1 LDADAPPVRRVW
13 CASDHVAV
21 GMSSWADDPELVATF
36 RAEVEERL
44 ASLCEGLLR
53 LEAHPSPRQLVAG
66 LFRDAHTVKG
76 SARMLGLG
84 GVVDV
89 AHRAEDLLG
98 ALKDGRLAVR
108 KDLIDVLLVAAESIG
123 RSLPGAARPVGDDE
137 LAAVVAALDS
147 AFAGDDP
154 VVVPRLAEEELP
166 DLDDSRGRSGDSIR
180 VPTRRVHDLVD
191 VVGEAELDVRR
202 IARHGRELAALTA
215 EHQRAARSVRASVN
229 GSDGDQK
236 VLDALHALVA
246 LGDQLGAATR
256 ELLARAEAGQS
267 RLADVRDGA
276 MGLAMVPLRRVVA
289 GFPQLVR
296 ELAAPQTP
304 DEAPKDVELVLSG
317 QDVELDTRVL
327 DAVADSLRHLVT
339 NAVDH
344 GCESPAERIQ
354 AGKPPKATVV
364 VSARAAG
371 STVVIEVSDDGRG
384 VDEDALRAVAVE
396 RGVLPVDSTLS
407 GGALLHILFSPGFST
422 RDEVTQTSG
431 RGVGLDVVRTVV
443 VELSG
448 TIDVRAELGRGTT
461 FTINLPVTL
470 GVLRCLM
477 ARVGDE
483 RYALPVSGVLETIGL
498 SAVERHEVAGVPVI
512 ARDGRTMPLVDLGRM
527 LGVSG
532 DREPRVAVVVQHGG
546 AGELLALAVDEL
558 EGELE
563 VVVKELGTFL
573 GRLPTVAGAT
583 IDGDGSVVLV
593 HDVRELAVREL
604 AAGAG
609 AGHSVATPGA
619 TKRRTPPGAGLPA
632 QRPGARPR
640 VLVVE
645 DSVGVRELQRVIL
658 EGAGYDVSTAVDGLD
673 GASRLTQDPVD
684 LVLSDVEMPGMD
696 GFTLTRTLRR
706 TRGWEDVPVVIMTSR
721 GDAADQRAGLDAGA
735 SAYLLK
741 SEFDQAELIDTVRR
755 LLGR

>member
-1 LDADAPPVRRVW
+1 
-13 CASDHVAV
+13 
-21 GMSSWADDPELVATF
+21 MSWADDPELVATF

-44 ASLCEGLLR
+44 SSLCEGLLK
-53 LEAHPSPRQLVAG
+53 LEAHPAPKQLVAA

-76 SARMLGLG
+76 SARMLGLD

-98 ALKDGRLAVR
+98 ALKDGRLTVR
-108 KDLIDVLLVAAESIG
+108 KDLVDVLLVSAESIS
-123 RSLPGAARPVGDDE
+123 RSLPGAPRPVSVDE

-147 AFAGDDP
+147 AVAGEDP
-154 VVVPRLAEEELP
+154 VAVPRLAE
-166 DLDDSRGRSGDSIR
+166 DDPSDGDDADHRAGRSDSIR
-180 VPTRRVHDLVD
+180 VPTRRVHDLLD

-202 IARHGRELAALTA
+202 LSSNGRDVAVLAVEHQKAARAVRELLSETADKAL
-215 EHQRAARSVRASVN
+215 
-229 GSDGDQK
+229 
-236 VLDALHALVA
+236 LDALHGLVA
-246 LGDQLGAATR
+246 VGDQLGAAGR
-256 ELLARAEAGQS
+256 ELLGRAEDAQG

-289 GFPQLVR
+289 GFPRLVR
-296 ELAAPQTP
+296 ELADAGGQSDDGQPV
-304 DEAPKDVELVLSG
+304 KDVRLVLVG

-344 GCESPAERIQ
+344 GCETPADRVH
-354 AGKPPKATVV
+354 AGKPPQATVT

-384 VDEDALRAVAVE
+384 VDEDALRAVAVA
-396 RGVLPVDSTLS
+396 RGVLPADSVAT
-407 GGALLHILFSPGFST
+407 GPALLQVLFSAGFST
-422 RDEVTQTSG
+422 RDQVTLTSG
-431 RGVGLDVVRTVV
+431 RGVGLDVVKTVV
-443 VELSG
+443 EDLSG
-448 TIDVRAELGRGTT
+448 TLEVRAEPGAGTT
-461 FTINLPVTL
+461 FTISLPVTL

-483 RYALPVSGVLETIGL
+483 RYALPVSGVLETLGL
-498 SAVERHEVAGVPVI
+498 ATAERHEVAGVPVI
-512 ARDGRTMPLVDLGRM
+512 ARDGRTMPLVDLG
-527 LGVSG
+527 GVVAAPG
-532 DREPRVAVVVQHGG
+532 DRDPRAAVVVQHGG
-546 AGELLALAVDEL
+546 AGDLLAFAVDEL
-558 EGELE
+558 EGERE

-593 HDVRELAVREL
+593 LDVRELAVRQL
-604 AAGAG
+604 AAGGSA
-609 AGHSVATPGA
+609 AAPPATAASAP
-619 TKRRTPPGAGLPA
+619 RRTARGQAVPS
-632 QRPGARPR
+632 QRTGGRPT

-645 DSVGVRELQRVIL
+645 DSIGVRELQRVIL
-658 EGAGYDVSTAVDGLD
+658 EGAGYQVVTAVDGLD
-673 GASRLTQDPVD
+673 GAARLKEEPVD

-696 GFTLTRTLRR
+696 GFTLTRTLRA

-721 GDAADQRAGLDAGA
+721 GDEADQRAGLDAGA

>member
-1 LDADAPPVRRVW
+1 
-13 CASDHVAV
+13 
-21 GMSSWADDPELVATF
+21 MSWADDPELVATF

-44 ASLCEGLLR
+44 ASLCEGLLK
-53 LEAHPSPRQLVAG
+53 LESHPSPKQLVAS

-76 SARMLGLG
+76 SARMLGLD

-98 ALKDGRLAVR
+98 ALKDNRLAVR
-108 KDLIDVLLVAAESIG
+108 KDLVDLLLVAAESIS
-123 RSLPGAARPVGDDE
+123 RSLPGAPRPVRPDE
-137 LAAVVAALDS
+137 LAAVVAALDG
-147 AFAGDDP
+147 AAAGHDP
-154 VVVPRLAEEELP
+154 VTVPRLAEDEP
-166 DLDDSRGRSGDSIR
+166 VDADDARGRSDSIR
-180 VPTRRVHDLVD
+180 VPTRRVHDLLD

-202 IARHGRELAALTA
+202 LSAHGRELAALA
-215 EHQRAARSVRASVN
+215 VQHQRVARTVRELLHESTDRA
-229 GSDGDQK
+229 
-236 VLDALHALVA
+236 VLDALHGLVGV
-246 LGDQLGAATR
+246 GDQLGAAGR
-256 ELLARAEAGQS
+256 ELLGRAEDAQA
-267 RLADVRDGA
+267 RLAAVRDGA

-296 ELAAPQTP
+296 ELSAASGTHDTQ
-304 DEAPKDVELVLSG
+304 DVAKDVRLVLHG

-344 GCESPAERIQ
+344 GCETPSERVQ
-354 AGKPPKATVV
+354 AGKPAQATVT

-371 STVVIEVSDDGRG
+371 STVVIEVADDGRG
-384 VDEDALRAVAVE
+384 VDEDALRAVAVA
-396 RGVLPVDSTLS
+396 RGVLPQDTTAT
-407 GGALLHILFSPGFST
+407 GPALLQVLFSPGFST
-422 RDEVTQTSG
+422 RDEVTLTSG
-431 RGVGLDVVRTVV
+431 RGVGLDVVKTVV
-443 VELSG
+443 EDLSG
-448 TIDVRAELGRGTT
+448 TLEVRSEAGAGTT
-461 FTINLPVTL
+461 FAIVLPVTL

-483 RYALPVSGVLETIGL
+483 RYALPVSGVVETLGL
-498 SAVERHEVAGVPVI
+498 ATADRHEVAGVPVLV
-512 ARDGRTMPLVDLGRM
+512 REGRSMPVVDLG
-527 LGVSG
+527 GVLAASG
-532 DREPRVAVVVQHGG
+532 DRDPRAVVVVQHGG
-546 AGELLALAVDEL
+546 AGEMLAFAVDEL

-563 VVVKELGTFL
+563 VVVKELGSFL

-593 HDVRELAVREL
+593 LDLREIAVRQL
-604 AAGAG
+604 AAGPAAAVPVVAAPAG
-609 AGHSVATPGA
+609 
-619 TKRRTPPGAGLPA
+619 RRTPSAGTGAPRSG
-632 QRPGARPR
+632 RPT

-658 EGAGYDVSTAVDGLD
+658 EGAGYDVVTAVDGLD
-673 GASRLTQDPVD
+673 GAARLRDEPVD

-696 GFTLTRTLRR
+696 GFTLTRTLRA

-721 GDAADQRAGLDAGA
+721 GDEADQRAGLDAGA